1 MSIFGIIGISLLL
14 AAIGA
19 LASWCIVDTLGYHIS
34 FDDIWEVI
42 VPLVVGIILTI
53 SFTFAGIG
61 INTESAIKYRASFEA
76 QKDIIEQSLELD
88 SLSGLERIDLVTKA
102 AELNGEMAARVV
114 SAERWHVVFYDD
126 TVYDGVELIKLDGGN
141 KS

>member
-1 MSIFGIIGISLLL
+1 MSIFGIIGISFCTATVIALIIVLLML
-14 AAIGA
+14 P
-19 LASWCIVDTLGYHIS
+19 GYNI
-34 FDDIWEVI
+34 DDKWLII
-42 VPLVVGIILTI
+42 VPIIVGFILTI
-53 SFTFAGIG
+53 LFTFLGIG
-61 INTESAIKYRASFEA
+61 ISTESAIKYRASFEA

-102 AELNGEMAARVV
+102 AELNGEMATRVV

-126 TVYDGVELIKLDGGN
+126 TIYDGVELIKLDGGN

>member
-1 MSIFGIIGISLLL
+1 MSIFGIIGLSLLL

-19 LASWCIVDTLGYHIS
+19 VASWCIVDVLGYHIS

-42 VPLVVGIILTI
+42 VPLVVGVILTI

-61 INTESAIKYRASFEA
+61 INTEIAREYRASFEA
-76 QKDIIEQSLELD
+76 QKAVIEQSLELD
-88 SLSGLERIDLVTKA
+88 SLSGLERIDLVTEA
-102 AELNGEMAARVV
+102 AKLNGEMAATLV

-126 TVYDGVELIKLDGGN
+126 TIYDGVELIKLDGGN
-141 KS
+141 ES